1 MHTQHPLFHPA
12 CVVEFFSHHFKNLS
26 GTFEV
31 MGVIINP
38 EATALTHI
46 FFPEFLC
53 QRLCHANQTDFGC
66 SIVGL
71 TDIAVQS
78 YNRRGIDNYT
88 ISLIDHDVNH
98 CLGAIRNSFKIDVDD
113 FIPRFLCH
121 F

>member
-1 MHTQHPLFHPA
+1 MLTQHPLFQIA

-26 GTFEV
+26 GTFEI

-38 EATALTHI
+38 GATALTHI
-46 FFPEFLC
+46 FFSRVPLPTSLSC
-53 QRLCHANQTDFGC
+53 NQTDFGC

-78 YNRRGIDNYT
+78 YNRREIDNYT
-88 ISLIDHDVNH
+88 ISLIDHDFNH

-113 FIPRFLCH
+113 FIPLSLCH